1 MEAGIENLQM
11 ASEIL
16 SMIVSLHSNENIYH
30 ELVDRYGTTCLFPS
44 CKRKFNTL
52 LQSYII
58 HNYYDEFMR
67 FCRRNSISV
76 FNEDLEVEKKYAS
89 GARMI
94 FIVFLR
100 EEVCLHSQR
109 VDVKRMAPGAHIR
122 FSGSQAHGH
131 V

>member
-1 MEAGIENLQM
+1 MEAGIENLEL

-16 SMIVSLHSNENIYH
+16 SMIVALKSNESIYR

-58 HNYYDEFMR
+58 HNYFDEFMR

-76 FNEDLEVEKKYAS
+76 FNEDLEVDRKNAS
-89 GARMI
+89 SARMV

-100 EEVCLHSQR
+100 EEVRLHSR
-109 VDVKRMAPGAHIR
+109 RIDVKRMAPGVHYR
-122 FSGSQAHGH
+122 VSGGQAHGH